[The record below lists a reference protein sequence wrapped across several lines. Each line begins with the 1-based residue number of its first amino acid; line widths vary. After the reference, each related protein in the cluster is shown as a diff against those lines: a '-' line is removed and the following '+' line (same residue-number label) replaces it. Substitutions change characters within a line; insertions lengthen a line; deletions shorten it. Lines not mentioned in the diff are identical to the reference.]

1 MKLDYMSVSDDKF
14 SPDGQRNRA
23 ILTFDSKTKIEVN
36 QFLSPETLAA
46 IERDARVAAANTLNL
61 QPQV

>member
-1 MKLDYMSVSDDKF
+1 MRLDFMSFYFDKF

-23 ILTFDSKTKIEVN
+23 VLNYDAKTKIEVN

-61 QPQV
+61 NPQV